1 MALSLRGHV
10 RPVTSSMVDFI
21 ENDYLISLLDYWTEF
36 ALKAYWKELVKETK
50 EVNFTGFTIEK
61 IDETSFTS

>member
-1 MALSLRGHV
+1 
-10 RPVTSSMVDFI
+10 MVDFI